1 MKLRMRQAVAR
12 ALADAMEQDD
22 TVVVFG
28 EDVAVAEGP
37 FKTSEGLI
45 ERFGPLRVRD
55 TPISEMGFLGLA
67 LGAAAC
73 GLRPVAEI
81 MFVEFMGVALDQIT
95 TEAAFFHYLSNGELN
110 VPLVVRASV
119 GSGLGFGLQ
128 HSRTLEQWLVGTPG
142 LTVVSPSDAQTA
154 YGLLRSAILDDNPV
168 VVLEPRALYAERF
181 ELVTGD
187 DGLVPLGR
195 AAVVRPGS
203 DVTIVSL
210 GQTTGI
216 AVKGAEAA
224 GDVDAEVVDLRTL
237 VPWDRP
243 TVFESVARTK
253 RLVIVEESPRSG
265 GGGSEICAEGT
276 PEVFGGVVRPPMRGT
291 CPHVPPPDPAQ

>member
-1 MKLRMRQAVAR
+1 
-12 ALADAMEQDD
+12 
-22 TVVVFG
+22 
-28 EDVAVAEGP
+28 
-37 FKTSEGLI
+37 
-45 ERFGPLRVRD
+45 
-55 TPISEMGFLGLA
+55 
-67 LGAAAC
+67 
-73 GLRPVAEI
+73 
-81 MFVEFMGVALDQIT
+81 
-95 TEAAFFHYLSNGELN
+95 
-110 VPLVVRASV
+110 
-119 GSGLGFGLQ
+119 LGFGLQ

-195 AAVVRPGS
+195 AAVVRPGN

-224 GDVDAEVVDLRTL
+224 GEVDAEVVDLRTL
-237 VPWDRP
+237 VPWDRT

-253 RLVIVEESPRSG
+253 RLVVVEESPRSG
-265 GGGSEICAEGT
+265 GWGSEICAEVT
-276 PEVFGGVVRPPMRGT
+276 TELFGELLAPPMRIT
-291 CPHVPPPDPAQ
+291 CPDVPVPYPAHLERLYLPQAEEVTRQITEYVRTGRQPPSWWQREGVG